1 MKARKRP
8 VLVDVVQL
16 PELTDENTEE
26 YDEEV
31 YNNILAKGM
40 DYIANNRPGIFW
52 HSNEFDNYRMSTEEP
67 ITYWYTINTLT
78 GTMKAYPGDYLVY
91 DSNDGNIWSVKKE
104 IFEKTYEIV
113 GG

>member
-31 YNNILAKGM
+31 YDNILAKGM
-40 DYIANNRPGIFW
+40 DYIADNRPGIFW

-67 ITYWYTINTLT
+67 ITYWYTINTLE
-78 GTMKAYPGDYLVY
+78 GSMKAYPGDYLVY
-91 DSNDGNIWSVKKE
+91 GGNDDIWAIKKD